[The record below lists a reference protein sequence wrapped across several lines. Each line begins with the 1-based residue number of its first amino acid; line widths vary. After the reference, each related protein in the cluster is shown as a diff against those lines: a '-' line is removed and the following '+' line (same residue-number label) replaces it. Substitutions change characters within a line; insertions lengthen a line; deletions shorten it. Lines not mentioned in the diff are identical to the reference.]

1 VGRTATQRKSVRNAH
16 TTLQRRS
23 DAVRRGHLAVNPVD
37 AVDPPACDESVERT
51 AWTAPRCARSWTWPP
66 AIDSPRSGVS
76 RSPPDSARGGLL
88 GPAWD
93 EVDQASV
100 CVRRQVLLRLRAVQ
114 ARAGCSS
121 GPHSRSG
128 VPARHSYAEL
138 ALSSGVR
145 LVVVSR
151 TLGHS
156 SSAFTAD
163 QYSHCSDEAAA
174 EADRIGS
181 VRCYA
186 DSSREILGKC
196 KGAGIAGPLLAL
208 VDLVA
213 GTGFEPVTSGL

>member
-1 VGRTATQRKSVRNAH
+1 MRSVAPPSLLFSCTRRTHHVSRGARARGADGHSEKRASGTPTPRC
-16 TTLQRRS
+16 TRRS

-76 RSPPDSARGGLL
+76 RSPPDSAGAGYSDWSGTKSTRHRSTFGVRCSFVFGRSRHA
-88 GPAWD
+88 PA
-93 EVDQASV
+93 
-100 CVRRQVLLRLRAVQ
+100 
-114 ARAGCSS
+114 ARPVHTQEPA
-121 GPHSRSG
+121 R
-128 VPARHSYAEL
+128 PARHSYAEL

-174 EADRIGS
+174 EADRIGA
-181 VRCYA
+181 VLR
-186 DSSREILGKC
+186 R
-196 KGAGIAGPLLAL
+196 
-208 VDLVA
+208 
-213 GTGFEPVTSGL
+213 